1 MQVAGVGE
9 ELLPYVP
16 RVLRSWPDAAGHLE
30 VEGTLVSADLSG
42 FTALSERLA
51 ALGREGAEE
60 LTTLL
65 NACFTGMIEIIE
77 QHGGDVLKFGGDALL
92 ILFMGDGHADRA
104 CDSTRAMR
112 TFIAQPLFTSTGRRV
127 RLRISQGIH
136 SGTFHLFLV
145 DGEHRELVVT
155 GPGTTETVE
164 CEGEAVAGQILCSA
178 GTAALLD
185 PRRLGAEFGGR
196 RLLRNVA
203 TSVTSLDEIDLRTSP
218 AADITC
224 FVPTMQREQILVGA
238 PSEHRRVTTAFVK
251 FSHTDQILE
260 REGPDELQGRLQE
273 LAERVAEADREFGV
287 HWLASDVYP
296 DGGKFILTAGA
307 PVSFGDDEERMLRA
321 ARWIIEGTNR
331 LDVRIGINAGPVFVG
346 DLGSPTRRAFTVMG
360 DAVNLAARLMQKA
373 ESGQVVASNAVLDR
387 SSTNFRVDGLE
398 PFLVKGKSAP
408 IHASVVHE
416 PMGRR
421 DQSRS
426 LALVGR
432 DAEIQVLV
440 GGAERA
446 RGGRGSIVEIV
457 GEPGA
462 GKTRLLEE
470 LRAREPTL
478 QLVTAQCG
486 QYARTSPYFA
496 VRPALRMLAGIAPND
511 AGESAAAR
519 LTEFVEAVVPGL
531 VPLLPL
537 IAIPFDVDI
546 ALTADVSDIAPQF
559 RRARTHQAVSELL
572 AAIAKSPTLLLIED
586 LHWVDDASRDLI
598 GEMAARVADWSWLMV
613 LTRRPGTAPFELDPE
628 HTAHIELEPLDAD
641 AAFDLVRTAA
651 GDDAALSPAEWTK
664 LAERTGGNPLFAI
677 ELARAATTTKSG
689 GALAD
694 SVESLVTSRIDTLPA
709 RDRLLLREASVL
721 GAVVDMELLAD
732 ALCNDD
738 VRHMGRWASLDDF
751 LVAEG
756 TSRLRFRHTIHQQ
769 VAYENLPYRRRREMH
784 RSVAEAIRARPG
796 GGEELSGLLST
807 HYYRAGA
814 NAEGW
819 EYSRR
824 AGDEAH
830 GKYASVE
837 AAEFY
842 GRALECARS
851 LGSIDSEELATVAGA
866 RGEALSIVS
875 EYEEARQAFAFAR
888 KQVPGSTVR
897 SAEFLRE
904 EGRVLERQGRYTVA
918 LRAYGRALRLV
929 EECDDPPPIRAALLA
944 AHGMARYRQ
953 GRLQE
958 GARWATRAIA
968 EAETADNLRALAH
981 AYLLIE
987 LCYEELGDPR
997 RFEFRGRAL
1006 ETYERL
1012 DDPVG
1017 MAEALNNLGTVATTE
1032 GRLND
1037 ALELF
1042 ERCRHAA
1049 ERAGHVLGEAAAA
1062 SNTGDV
1068 LLSQG
1073 HPAEA
1078 REYFEKSYRFSV
1090 SARHLQ
1096 IAALGHAG
1104 LGRVE
1109 AQLGNTEEGVRMLDE
1124 AIRSL
1129 EEIHATGLAHETRVH
1144 KAEALLFGRRN
1155 QDALAIVDELLQLFA
1170 GALEERHVAMLD
1182 RIQGW
1187 LLLRC
1192 GDLEGA
1198 AAVTSHAIERAEPLD
1213 LWIEVALALRA
1224 RAEIA
1229 RRTGAPGAAADDARA
1244 DELLEQCDVDVEP
1257 PLL

>member
-16 RVLRSWPDAAGHLE
+16 RVLRSWPDGARHLE

-92 ILFMGDGHADRA
+92 ILFRGEGHADRA
-104 CDSTRAMR
+104 CDSTRSMR
-112 TFIAQPLFTSTGRRV
+112 TLIAQPLFTSAGRRV
-127 RLRISQGIH
+127 KLRISQGIH

-185 PRRLGAEFGGR
+185 ARRLGATFGTR

-203 TSVTSLDEIDLRTSP
+203 TSVTTLDEIDLRTTP
-218 AADITC
+218 DTDITC
-224 FVPTMQREQILVGA
+224 FVPMMQREQILVGA

-251 FSHTDQILE
+251 FSHTDQIIE
-260 REGPDELQGRLQE
+260 REGPDELHGRLQE

-287 HWLASDVYP
+287 HWLATDVYP

-321 ARWIIEGTNR
+321 ARWIIEGTSR

-387 SSTNFRVDGLE
+387 SSTNFHIDGLE
-398 PFLVKGKSAP
+398 PFLVKGKTAP

-416 PMGRR
+416 PTGRR

-440 GGAERA
+440 DGATGA
-446 RGGRGSIVEIV
+446 RGGRGSVVEIV

-496 VRPALRMLAGIAPND
+496 VRPALRMLAGIGPD
-511 AGESAAAR
+511 CAGSSAATQ
-519 LTEFVEAVVPGL
+519 LTRFVSEIAPDL

-546 ALTADVSDIAPQF
+546 PLNADVSDIAPQF
-559 RRARTHQAVSELL
+559 RRARTHQAVSEL
-572 AAIAKSPTLLLIED
+572 IATGAHNPTLLLVED

-598 GEMAARVADWSWLMV
+598 NELLGRVAEWSWLIV
-613 LTRRPGTAPFELDPE
+613 LTRRPGPAPFELDPTA
-628 HTAHIELEPLDAD
+628 TAHLELVPLEAD

-677 ELARAATTTKSG
+677 ELARAATTTSSG

-732 ALCNDD
+732 ALGNDD
-738 VRHMGRWASLDDF
+738 VRHIGRWASLDDF
-751 LVAEG
+751 LAAEG

-784 RSVAEAIRARPG
+784 RSVAEALRRRPG
-796 GGEELSGLLST
+796 SDALSGLLST
-807 HYYRAGA
+807 HYFYAGA
-814 NAEGW
+814 HAEGW

-824 AGDEAH
+824 AGHEAH
-830 GKYASVE
+830 GKYANVE

-842 GRALECARS
+842 GRALECARN
-851 LGSIDSEELATVAGA
+851 LRSIDRDELATVAGA
-866 RGEALSIVS
+866 RGEALFIAS
-875 EYEEARQAFAFAR
+875 EYEEARRAYAFAR
-888 KQVPGSTVR
+888 KQVPGSNVR
-897 SAEFLRE
+897 CAEFLRE
-904 EGRVLERQGRYTVA
+904 EGRVLERQGRYTGA

-929 EECDDPPPIRAALLA
+929 EECDDSPPIRAALLS
-944 AHGMARYRQ
+944 AHGWSRYWQ
-953 GRLQE
+953 GHMRE
-958 GARWATRAIA
+958 GARWAARAIA
-968 EAETADNLRALAH
+968 EAENADNLPALAH
-981 AYLLIE
+981 AYLVIE
-987 LCYEELGDPR
+987 MCYEELGDPH
-997 RFEFRGRAL
+997 RFEFRGRSL
-1006 ETYERL
+1006 EIYERL
-1012 DDPVG
+1012 DDLVG
-1017 MAEALNNLGTVATTE
+1017 MTEALNNLGLVATFE
-1032 GRLND
+1032 GRLHD

-1042 ERCRHAA
+1042 ERCRDAA
-1049 ERAGHVLGEAAAA
+1049 RRAGHVLGEAAAA
-1062 SNTGDV
+1062 TNTGDV
-1068 LLSQG
+1068 LMNQG
-1073 HPAEA
+1073 LPAEA
-1078 REYFEKSYRFSV
+1078 REYFEKSYRFCV
-1090 SARHLQ
+1090 SARFLSG
-1096 IAALGHAG
+1096 AALGHAS

-1109 AQLGNTEEGVRMLDE
+1109 AQLGNTDEGIRMLDE
-1124 AIRSL
+1124 GIQSF
-1129 EEIHATGLAHETRVH
+1129 EDIHATGMANETLVL

-1155 QDALAIVDELLQLFA
+1155 EEALTVVDELHQLPA
-1170 GALEERHVAMLD
+1170 GELGPRYAAMLD
-1182 RIQGW
+1182 RMQGW
-1187 LLLRC
+1187 LLLRR
-1192 GDLEGA
+1192 GDLDGA
-1198 AAVTSHAIERAEPLD
+1198 AAATSRAIERAESLD
-1213 LWIEVALALRA
+1213 GWIEVALALRA
-1224 RAEIA
+1224 RAEIS
-1229 RRTGAPGAAADDARA
+1229 RRIGAPGADADDARA
-1244 DELLEQCDVDVEP
+1244 EELLEQCGVDVEP

>member
-16 RVLRSWPDAAGHLE
+16 RVLRSWPQDARYLE

-92 ILFMGDGHADRA
+92 VLFRGDGHAERA

-112 TFIAQPLFTSTGRRV
+112 TLIAQPLFTSTGRRV
-127 RLRISQGIH
+127 KLRISQGIH
-136 SGTFHLFLV
+136 SGTFHLLLV

-185 PRRLGAEFGGR
+185 PRRLGTAFGTR
-196 RLLRNVA
+196 RLLRNV
-203 TSVTSLDEIDLRTSP
+203 TTVSVPTEEIDLRASP
-218 AADITC
+218 SADITC

-251 FSHTDQILE
+251 FSHTDEIIE
-260 REGPDELQGRLQE
+260 REGPDELHGRLQE

-321 ARWIIEGTNR
+321 ARWILDGTSG

-387 SSTNFRVDGLE
+387 SSTNFHIDGLE

-440 GGAERA
+440 DGAERA

-470 LRAREPTL
+470 VRVREPTL

-496 VRPALRMLAGIAPND
+496 VRPALRMLAGIGPD
-511 AGESAAAR
+511 CAGSSAATQ
-519 LTEFVEAVVPGL
+519 LTNFVQEVAPTL

-546 ALTADVSDIAPQF
+546 PLNRDVSDIAPQF
-559 RRARTHQAVSELL
+559 RRARTHQAVSDL
-572 AAIAKSPTLLLIED
+572 IATGAHNPTLFLVED
-586 LHWVDDASRDLI
+586 LHWVDDASRDLVN
-598 GEMAARVADWSWLMV
+598 ELLARVGDWSWLIV
-613 LTRRPGTAPFELDPE
+613 LTRRPGSAPFELDPTT
-628 HTAHIELEPLDAD
+628 TARIELEPLDAD

-677 ELARAATTTKSG
+677 ELARAATTASSG

-732 ALCNDD
+732 AIGNDD
-738 VRHMGRWASLDDF
+738 VRHIGRWASLDDF
-751 LVAEG
+751 LATDG
-756 TSRLRFRHTIHQQ
+756 ASRLRFRHAIHQQ

-784 RSVAEAIRARPG
+784 RSVAEALRRRPG
-796 GGEELSGLLST
+796 SDALSGLLST

-814 NAEGW
+814 HVEGW

-842 GRALECARS
+842 GRALDCARN
-851 LGSIDSEELATVAGA
+851 LGSIDSDELATVAAA
-866 RGEALSIVS
+866 RGHALYIVS
-875 EYEEARQAFAFAR
+875 EYEDARRAFAFAR
-888 KQVPGSTVR
+888 KQVPDSTVR
-897 SAEFLRE
+897 CAEFLRQ
-904 EGRVLERQGRYTVA
+904 EGRVLEHQGRYTGA

-929 EECDDPPPIRAALLA
+929 EECDDPPPIRAALLS

-953 GRLQE
+953 GHLRD
-958 GARWATRAIA
+958 GARWAARAIA
-968 EAETADNLRALAH
+968 EAEKADNLPALAH

-987 LCYEELGDPR
+987 LCYEDLGDPR
-997 RFEFRGRAL
+997 RLEVRGRAL
-1006 ETYERL
+1006 ELYEIL

-1017 MAEALNNLGTVATTE
+1017 MAEALNNLGSHAIHE
-1032 GRLND
+1032 GRAKE
-1037 ALELF
+1037 ALDLF
-1042 ERCRHAA
+1042 DRCRRAA
-1049 ERAGHVLGEAAAA
+1049 QRAGHVLGEAAASA
-1062 SNTGDV
+1062 NTGEV
-1068 LLSQG
+1068 LLNQG
-1073 HPAEA
+1073 HPEEA
-1078 REYFEKSYRFSV
+1078 REEFEKSYHLFV
-1090 SARHLQ
+1090 SSRHLLG
-1096 IAALGHAG
+1096 AALMHAN

-1109 AQLGNTEEGVRMLDE
+1109 AQLGNTDEGVKMLDE
-1124 AIRSL
+1124 SIRSF
-1129 EEIHATGLAHETRVH
+1129 EEIHAVGLVHENRVR
-1144 KAEALLFGRRN
+1144 KAEALLTGGRN
-1155 QDALAIVDELLQLFA
+1155 TEALVIIDELHQLPS
-1170 GALEERHVAMLD
+1170 GALEERFVAMLD
-1182 RIQGW
+1182 RLHGW

-1192 GDLEGA
+1192 GDLDGA
-1198 AAVTSHAIERAEPLD
+1198 AAATNSALRRAEPL
-1213 LWIEVALALRA
+1213 LMWQEVALALRA
-1224 RAEIA
+1224 RAEIG
-1229 RRTGAPGAAADDARA
+1229 RRMGTPGSEADDARA
-1244 DELLEQCDVDVEP
+1244 DELMEQCDVDVEP